1 MSPWNVSPPKDDGEY
16 FERMIMH
23 MFSAGL
29 NWKMV
34 ENKKPAFE
42 KAFSGFSP
50 NKVAKFKESDVKRL
64 MSDAGIVR
72 NGKKIEATIYNASQ
86 FLEVAKEFGS
96 FKEYLDHFGKAQG
109 KLQTDLQERFHHMGP
124 STARMFL
131 WAVGYP
137 LTPNKEEK
145 EWMAS
150 RDVSE

>member
-1 MSPWNVSPPKDDGEY
+1 MSPRSVTPPRDDREY

-34 ENKKPAFE
+34 ENKKAAFE
-42 KAFSGFSP
+42 KAFSDFSP
-50 NKVAKFKESDVKRL
+50 NKVAKFNNSDVKRL
-64 MSDAGIVR
+64 MGDPGIVR
-72 NGKKIEATIYNASQ
+72 NEKKILATIYNAAQ
-86 FLEVAKEFGS
+86 FLEVTKEYGS
-96 FKEYLDHFGKAQG
+96 FKHYLDHFGNGQE
-109 KLQTDLQERFHHMGP
+109 KLQTDLQERFHQVGP

-150 RDVSE
+150 RDMLD

>member
-1 MSPWNVSPPKDDGEY
+1 MSPWKVTPPKDDREY

-29 NWKMV
+29 NWKVV
-34 ENKKPAFE
+34 ENKKPGFE
-42 KAFSGFSP
+42 KAFSDFSP
-50 NKVAKFKESDVKRL
+50 TEVAKFTSSDAKRL
-64 MSDAGIVR
+64 MNDPGIVR
-72 NGKKIEATIYNASQ
+72 NEKKVLATIYNAAQ
-86 FLEVAKEFGS
+86 FLEITKEYGS
-96 FKEYLDHFGKAQG
+96 FKRYLDHFGKGQE

-150 RDVSE
+150 RDMPD